1 MTEPTT
7 VPHAPGPP
15 RVLLIGGS
23 VAHGL
28 GVRLSWGARAAEAL
42 AATEVLD
49 LTSSGPL
56 IDEDVARLDEVTAFR
71 PHVALVDVGIAEQIV
86 HAAPAV
92 QQLIERFAPAGWHG
106 VAGLAPRPYFSTSSR
121 RRALRQR
128 AVSRAKTV
136 VKRAALRLGGST
148 RMPLPE
154 VREHMTHLLEHLDGL
169 GATTLVVGTFPVD
182 ESLFPGTPAA
192 FSALEEMLLEVV
204 DGVVSAR
211 LVVPDVRVW
220 DDYLVVA
227 KLARSV
233 A

>member
-1 MTEPTT
+1 M
-7 VPHAPGPP
+7 
-15 RVLLIGGS
+15 
-23 VAHGL
+23 
-28 GVRLSWGARAAEAL
+28 
-42 AATEVLD
+42 
-49 LTSSGPL
+49 
-56 IDEDVARLDEVTAFR
+56 
-71 PHVALVDVGIAEQIV
+71 
-86 HAAPAV
+86 
-92 QQLIERFAPAGWHG
+92 
-106 VAGLAPRPYFSTSSR
+106 AGLAPRPYFSTSSR

-220 DDYLVVA
+220 DDYLADHMHWNDAGHDRVADQVVA